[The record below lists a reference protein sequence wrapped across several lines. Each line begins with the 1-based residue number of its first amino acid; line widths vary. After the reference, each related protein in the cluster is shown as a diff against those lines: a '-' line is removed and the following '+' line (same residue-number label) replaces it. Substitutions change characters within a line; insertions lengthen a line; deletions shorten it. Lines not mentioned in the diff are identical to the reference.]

1 MSELKR
7 KSLSLP
13 VQLDRE
19 SFEYLVAEAIESL
32 PGYFREKLDNVEIVV
47 EPFADQGTMR
57 MAGVRHPMEL
67 LGFYHGVPQ
76 TQRTS
81 GYNLVMPDKI
91 SLYQRSIEVR
101 CNSLADVKAAVLHV
115 LQHELAHHFGIDDD
129 RLRQIG
135 AY

>member
-1 MSELKR
+1 LT
-7 KSLSLP
+7 L
-13 VQLDRE
+13 QLDRE
-19 SFEYLVAEAIESL
+19 SFEHLVAEAIAAL
-32 PGYFREKLDNVEIVV
+32 PDYFRDKLDNVEIVV
-47 EPFADQGTMR
+47 EPFADQQTMR
-57 MAGVRHPMEL
+57 IAGVRHPMEL

-91 SLYQRSIEVR
+91 ILYQRPIEAR
-101 CNSLADVKAAVLHV
+101 CNSLADLKAMATHV
-115 LQHELAHHFGIDDD
+115 LEHELAHHFGIDDD